1 MKTMQQLGKL
11 GVVALA
17 AAIGA
22 CVFNAAI
29 PILNFLYV
37 MLRDEG
43 TFGETFGSAMFL
55 LAILINSVVG
65 DRNIHVVL
73 GLLGGVLF
81 GVPAA
86 LWQFVWKPLRC
97 LHERTYA
104 ARQEP
109 GTSGDA

>member
-1 MKTMQQLGKL
+1 MKTMQRLRKL

-17 AAIGA
+17 AAFGA
-22 CVFNAAI
+22 CVFNAII

-43 TFGETFGSAMFL
+43 TFGETFGNVMFL
-55 LAILINSVVG
+55 LDILISSVVG

-73 GLLGGVLF
+73 GLLGAVLF
-81 GVPAA
+81 GVPAV

-104 ARQEP
+104 SRQE
-109 GTSGDA
+109 SGPTADA

>member
-1 MKTMQQLGKL
+1 MKIMPQLRKL

-37 MLRDEG
+37 MLKDEG
-43 TFGETFGSAMFL
+43 TFGQTFGSAMFL
-55 LAILINSVVG
+55 LAVVMSSIVG
-65 DRNIHVVL
+65 DRNVHVVL
-73 GLLGGVLF
+73 GLLGAVLF
-81 GVPAA
+81 GVPAV

-104 ARQEP
+104 SRQE
-109 GTSGDA
+109 SGASADA

>member
-1 MKTMQQLGKL
+1 MKTLHPLAKL
-11 GVVALA
+11 AVVTVA

-22 CVFNAAI
+22 CVFNAVI

-43 TFGETFGSAMFL
+43 TLGEMLGNALFL
-55 LAILINSVVG
+55 LAILISSVVG
-65 DRNIHVVL
+65 DRNVHVVL
-73 GLLGGVLF
+73 GLLGAALF
-81 GVPAA
+81 GTTTA

-104 ARQEP
+104 SRQEA